1 MTLKI
6 VQGIREGH
14 PYPTAIHT
22 PVFTHSWIGHY
33 RLKKYS
39 YQFGLDLSFLVLA
52 DSFDITLGISSE
64 EDWIVTKSSE
74 LHLRTQRN

>member
-14 PYPTAIHT
+14 PYPSAFHT
-22 PVFTHSWIGHY
+22 LVFTHSWIGHY
-33 RLKKYS
+33 RLKKS
-39 YQFGLDLSFLVLA
+39 LYQFGMDLCFLVFA
-52 DSFDITLGISSE
+52 DSFDITLGISLE

-74 LHLRTQRN
+74 LQLILL